1 MNVLLIGEES
11 AGIQMLSALQ
21 QRSEQNVVAVMASP
35 SKIGASLWNAASQLN
50 IETWPANLVKDP
62 ELAGQLRTANV
73 DIVLNIHSLYLI
85 HGSVLL
91 APKIGAFNLHPG
103 PLPRYAGLNAVSW
116 AIYNGESRHGAT
128 VHRMVPEIDAG
139 PIVYQTMFRIEEN
152 DTALSLSAKCVRE
165 GIALM
170 LRLLETAAGDPSAIP
185 LVAQDFSQR
194 EYFGAKV
201 PQGGWIS
208 WSDPAKRIVDFVRAC
223 DYSPFRSPWG
233 HPRTT
238 AGNREIAILRA
249 ARTGIPCTVPPGTVM
264 ALTEDRAHVA
274 SADEWVSVERMKVEK
289 YVQKVDRILKN
300 GECLGGLVSG

>member
-21 QRSEQNVVAVMASP
+21 QRREQDVVAVMASP
-35 SKIGASLWNAASQLN
+35 SKIGASLWNAASKLN

-62 ELAGQLRTANV
+62 ELAARLRTANV
-73 DIVLNIHSLYLI
+73 DIVLNLHSLYLI

-116 AIYNGESRHGAT
+116 AIYKGEFQHGAT

-152 DTALSLSAKCVRE
+152 DTALSLSAKCARE

-194 EYFGAKV
+194 EYFGTKV

-208 WSDPAKRIVDFVRAC
+208 WSDPAKRIVDFCAC
-223 DYSPFRSPWG
+223 LRVFTISISMGTPSHDGRQSGDCHSESPSHRHSLP
-233 HPRTT
+233 
-238 AGNREIAILRA
+238 
-249 ARTGIPCTVPPGTVM
+249 VPPGTVM
-264 ALTEDRAHVA
+264 GSGRGPGACRFRRRVGFSGEDQSR
-274 SADEWVSVERMKVEK
+274 KVCPEGW
-289 YVQKVDRILKN
+289 QGSENR
-300 GECLGGLVSG
+300 